1 MAGDVRG
8 DVTRVVSDLKT
19 GSYVVKGPRLPLKSK
34 VLVERDKKVTRAVP
48 VKIDDLPKV
57 KKGRG
62 KRPIRVWKRST
73 SPSET
78 TPGPLVIGTINAAP
92 GHRVVPS
99 GRHGIAVTLKV
110 GKADEPRSQVK
121 DFTRRLLAQLELK
134 LNSQLNSI
142 DAADID
148 LAALGSV
155 DEVARAMLS
164 QLPASHPFDEVI
176 GPFYDVNGAA
186 NRLHVSPE
194 TMQARAGSNELLAC
208 PTAEG
213 DLVFPTFQFN
223 SDGTALPGLGGVL
236 TALAAGTEDRWHVAM
251 WLNTPNELLKGKTP
265 RELLDRGES
274 AVVQKVAEQTAER
287 WCH

>member
-1 MAGDVRG
+1 MIRTDAEPLTRQSTPLVAENEVWMDWATPPSGVALARARKYEPSSAQAKSSLRVCTPPYWSVR
-8 DVTRVVSDLKT
+8 TCFW
-19 GSYVVKGPRLPLKSK
+19 
-34 VLVERDKKVTRAVP
+34 A
-48 VKIDDLPKV
+48 
-57 KKGRG
+57 
-62 KRPIRVWKRST
+62 
-73 SPSET
+73 PSET